1 MDPVTATQNAIA
13 AFFNFLATPAG
24 QDAATKFIA
33 LDAAFLEKLKGLF
46 DKLHSDVT
54 GTAVA
59 K

>member
-54 GTAVA
+54 AVA